1 MSSGTM
7 VIEDKNGALHDFFRT
22 YVEISCK
29 LNEGQNANID
39 KPKFIA
45 STKAYGR
52 ISSHFKEY
60 FKYGS
65 QPGAKRPAQY
75 GIDLDNPIKTFTENV
90 KPNDIRSHFLF
101 GKLDPSSDL
110 MFIKFET
117 HGLGG
122 PKEAA
127 IHGLNFVKR
136 FFEKAIEKKQTST
149 KSKTKAETD
158 QKQFEIRDRRE
169 NTPKEILKEYKKIL
183 DGTDLSK
190 KDKTVLLE
198 KAKAR
203 GISAI
208 VENIKSNR
216 DSKELKSLHTKIE
229 NTYGNLDI
237 RVGNEIIFRNADIP
251 KEAPTI

>member
-1 MSSGTM
+1 M
-7 VIEDKNGALHDFFRT
+7 VIEDKNGALHNFFRT

-65 QPGAKRPAQY
+65 NPKAKRPAQY
-75 GIDLDNPIKTFTENV
+75 GIDLDNPIKTFTEKV
-90 KPNDIRSHFLF
+90 KPDDIRSHFLF

-149 KSKTKAETD
+149 KSKIKEQAD
-158 QKQFEIRDRRE
+158 QQQFAIRDRRE

-183 DGTDLSK
+183 DGAGLSK
-190 KDKTVLLE
+190 EDKTNLLE

-208 VENIKSNR
+208 VENIKSNPN
-216 DSKELKSLHTKIE
+216 SKELNSLHNKIIK
-229 NTYGNLDI
+229 TYGNKDLDI
-237 RVGNEIIFRNADIP
+237 RVGNEIIFQNADIP
-251 KEAPTI
+251 KEAPTTI